1 MVTVAYNAYCAISM
15 EGDDDTCDGKT
26 AGSRSWEVEAT
37 VNSLVGTLFHV
48 IITRMG
54 TDLIFLSRLG
64 STICFTNFGSHDPI
78 VLYWNPWYTEPC
90 YKGSLL
96 YYFFEDRIDLFL
108 SLRMGT
114 QVSKSFKLSA
124 ALKEWTSVMTN
135 PPLTVYIVP
144 YSPHPRLCQ
153 PPALYRSGCCSS
165 WSVPSPTKMNS
176 INSNSKSLF
185 HHQLLILV
193 PMGGRAI
200 LTTSCKVYKPQDWM
214 VRCLRYC
221 FVIWLQRGCN
231 AFELIGP

>member
-15 EGDDDTCDGKT
+15 EGDDDTYDGKT

-96 YYFFEDRIDLFL
+96 YQCLQNID
-108 SLRMGT
+108 
-114 QVSKSFKLSA
+114 
-124 ALKEWTSVMTN
+124 N
-135 PPLTVYIVP
+135 
-144 YSPHPRLCQ
+144 
-153 PPALYRSGCCSS
+153 
-165 WSVPSPTKMNS
+165 PSPLGRVFGPKTD
-176 INSNSKSLF
+176 
-185 HHQLLILV
+185 
-193 PMGGRAI
+193 GGCRWP
-200 LTTSCKVYKPQDWM
+200 LK
-214 VRCLRYC
+214 
-221 FVIWLQRGCN
+221 
-231 AFELIGP
+231 IGPKKIEGKMEFQGAKKIKFCKDWQF

>member
-96 YYFFEDRIDLFL
+96 YITVHISTHKQLEIHGSLFSTVVL
-108 SLRMGT
+108 MPWFYNTRPS
-114 QVSKSFKLSA
+114 VSTVLTKY
-124 ALKEWTSVMTN
+124 SVSVSVESIPYRNITVIWN
-135 PPLTVYIVP
+135 TVYNKKWHVEQNYPVIEELKTHFCVV
-144 YSPHPRLCQ
+144 SCAAIIRFFHF
-153 PPALYRSGCCSS
+153 SS
-165 WSVPSPTKMNS
+165 WKRRLM
-176 INSNSKSLF
+176 
-185 HHQLLILV
+185 LLQ
-193 PMGGRAI
+193 
-200 LTTSCKVYKPQDWM
+200 K
-214 VRCLRYC
+214 
-221 FVIWLQRGCN
+221 
-231 AFELIGP
+231 

>member
-64 STICFTNFGSHDPI
+64 STICFTNFGSHNPI

-96 YYFFEDRIDLFL
+96 YY
-108 SLRMGT
+108 
-114 QVSKSFKLSA
+114 
-124 ALKEWTSVMTN
+124 
-135 PPLTVYIVP
+135 TVYYCITVARIQTSQFLCILCIFCEIIEKEFLNFSYLDPEVP
-144 YSPHPRLCQ
+144 
-153 PPALYRSGCCSS
+153 GSS
-165 WSVPSPTKMNS
+165 YLEP
-176 INSNSKSLF
+176 
-185 HHQLLILV
+185 
-193 PMGGRAI
+193 
-200 LTTSCKVYKPQDWM
+200 
-214 VRCLRYC
+214 
-221 FVIWLQRGCN
+221 
-231 AFELIGP
+231 

>member
-96 YYFFEDRIDLFL
+96 YLHLVKPKDEKVLHTVEPLRDRPRGGPKWGMVFHQGPVG
-108 SLRMGT
+108 S
-114 QVSKSFKLSA
+114 
-124 ALKEWTSVMTN
+124 SV
-135 PPLTVYIVP
+135 VYIV
-144 YSPHPRLCQ
+144 
-153 PPALYRSGCCSS
+153 
-165 WSVPSPTKMNS
+165 M
-176 INSNSKSLF
+176 I
-185 HHQLLILV
+185 LLI
-193 PMGGRAI
+193 
-200 LTTSCKVYKPQDWM
+200 
-214 VRCLRYC
+214 
-221 FVIWLQRGCN
+221 
-231 AFELIGP
+231 